1 MVMPEGVS
9 GVELAERL
17 LAQQPYLKVIFTS
30 GYTADN
36 INHDLLTKHNARFL
50 QKPYSHADLAQTV
63 RDALDGKGSPVPV
76 TT

>member
-1 MVMPEGVS
+1 
-9 GVELAERL
+9 
-17 LAQQPYLKVIFTS
+17 LKVIFTS